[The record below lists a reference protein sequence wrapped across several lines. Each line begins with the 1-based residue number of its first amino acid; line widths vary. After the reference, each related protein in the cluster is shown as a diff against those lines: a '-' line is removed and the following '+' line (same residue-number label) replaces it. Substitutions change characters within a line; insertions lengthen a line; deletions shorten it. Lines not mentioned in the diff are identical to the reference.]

1 MVVVK
6 VIKGKFMNQKVLC
19 TTESEATCLE
29 PLYVILKVDL
39 QQKKC
44 DCVYSQD
51 QVIYEEDN
59 TTDSYGAF
67 INRYVTVHVYEFDRK
82 KVKEFLSIEFQNSRL
97 SGGCMEEELF
107 YRRVESQQSDAYV
120 WVKAIRHIDENEHT
134 AMITLHQERGVY
146 PRVLSMKQEL
156 DKKEKAITR
165 QYWDTVS
172 LLSNVLE
179 HNQLKEADQ
188 QDRILYKT
196 NLPAV
201 TKRLSGI
208 WNHRRRNRDNR
219 SSGTDP

>member
-1 MVVVK
+1 
-6 VIKGKFMNQKVLC
+6 
-19 TTESEATCLE
+19 
-29 PLYVILKVDL
+29 
-39 QQKKC
+39 
-44 DCVYSQD
+44 
-51 QVIYEEDN
+51 
-59 TTDSYGAF
+59 
-67 INRYVTVHVYEFDRK
+67 
-82 KVKEFLSIEFQNSRL
+82 
-97 SGGCMEEELF
+97 MEEELF

-134 AMITLHQERGVY
+134 AMITLHQEQGVY
-146 PRVLSMKQEL
+146 PRILSMKQEL

>member
-1 MVVVK
+1 M
-6 VIKGKFMNQKVLC
+6 
-19 TTESEATCLE
+19 
-29 PLYVILKVDL
+29 
-39 QQKKC
+39 
-44 DCVYSQD
+44 
-51 QVIYEEDN
+51 
-59 TTDSYGAF
+59 
-67 INRYVTVHVYEFDRK
+67 
-82 KVKEFLSIEFQNSRL
+82 KEFLSIEFQNSRL

-134 AMITLHQERGVY
+134 AMITLHQEQGVY
-146 PRVLSMKQEL
+146 PRILSMKQEL

-179 HNQLKEADQ
+179 HNQLKEAGS
-188 QDRILYKT
+188 DRILYKT

>member
-1 MVVVK
+1 M
-6 VIKGKFMNQKVLC
+6 
-19 TTESEATCLE
+19 
-29 PLYVILKVDL
+29 
-39 QQKKC
+39 
-44 DCVYSQD
+44 
-51 QVIYEEDN
+51 
-59 TTDSYGAF
+59 
-67 INRYVTVHVYEFDRK
+67 
-82 KVKEFLSIEFQNSRL
+82 
-97 SGGCMEEELF
+97 
-107 YRRVESQQSDAYV
+107 ESQQSDAYV